1 MSEGAL
7 LELRGLNA
15 HRGKRKVLQDIDFI
29 LNKGEIVVLV
39 GDNGSGKSTFIESC
53 AGIVPFNKGELLFF
67 DKNDSEYLI
76 RNHEG
81 RNANLPMI
89 GLTLQ
94 NDCICGEETVEER
107 LFISSSQSSKKNQMQ
122 QLDFILSEWGLSH
135 RKADKTTSLSGGLKR
150 RLSVISGLAPAILS
164 PEPIIILLDEPSVG
178 LDESARKIFIN
189 WIRTI
194 SSKGHGIIVSSHNE
208 EIMKCADRLIKINKE
223 GTITESKGKS
233 QGEIVNIPFGSS
245 ENNPISITK
254 LVTWST
260 KMEIRNPIDTI
271 GRAIPALV
279 ALLLSYSLTQGNEP
293 VGVGILSALVLLP
306 AFLTCIISP
315 ALINRFNEADCGKW
329 WQVMLGAKFRPIS
342 SLLGASI
349 ILPLPLTY
357 LSWFILI
364 GNSSEDYSN
373 EVFFWLWLPALS
385 LIDVAIA
392 ASAIH
397 FLVSDLHRANASSG
411 SLLLIALVWPFL
423 ELSDALS
430 TIMTSGMSFSLELGS
445 PLMGCIIASLS
456 SSLIWLVVVFLPD
469 A

>member
-1 MSEGAL
+1 
-7 LELRGLNA
+7 
-15 HRGKRKVLQDIDFI
+15 
-29 LNKGEIVVLV
+29 
-39 GDNGSGKSTFIESC
+39 
-53 AGIVPFNKGELLFF
+53 
-67 DKNDSEYLI
+67 
-76 RNHEG
+76 
-81 RNANLPMI
+81 
-89 GLTLQ
+89 
-94 NDCICGEETVEER
+94 
-107 LFISSSQSSKKNQMQ
+107 
-122 QLDFILSEWGLSH
+122 
-135 RKADKTTSLSGGLKR
+135 
-150 RLSVISGLAPAILS
+150 
-164 PEPIIILLDEPSVG
+164 
-178 LDESARKIFIN
+178 
-189 WIRTI
+189 
-194 SSKGHGIIVSSHNE
+194 
-208 EIMKCADRLIKINKE
+208 
-223 GTITESKGKS
+223 
-233 QGEIVNIPFGSS
+233 
-245 ENNPISITK
+245 
-254 LVTWST
+254 
-260 KMEIRNPIDTI
+260 
-271 GRAIPALV
+271 
-279 ALLLSYSLTQGNEP
+279 
-293 VGVGILSALVLLP
+293 P